1 MTSISAIA
9 VSGMNAAVRR
19 VEVSASN
26 VANQMSTGRLP
37 SATGVGAGGAPT
49 AYTPMRVEQVAV
61 PDGGTRATVGAV
73 SPAHVPVFDPDATF
87 ADEYGMVAAPNVDL
101 GDEMIQQMIASYSFA
116 ANVQVVKSEDR
127 MMKTL
132 LDMKA

>member
-1 MTSISAIA
+1 MTSLSAIA
-9 VSGMNAAVRR
+9 LSGMNAAVRR
-19 VEVSASN
+19 LEVSAGN
-26 VANQMSTGRLP
+26 VANQTSAGRLP
-37 SATGVGAGGAPT
+37 SATGVVPNGAPS
-49 AYTPMRVEQVAV
+49 AYTPMRVEQVAM
-61 PDGGTRATVGAV
+61 PNGGTQARVGAV
-73 SPAHVPVFDPDATF
+73 SPAHVPVFDPDASF